1 MKKNTRK
8 AIDSDVRWH
17 PHLGMSFIGCLFA
30 IALEISFEER
40 IFIPH
45 SGGASFGLIALLVI
59 NMVTFPAVMALIAL
73 LCFIIRI
80 PRKSVNC
87 ILLCILA
94 CILTIAG
101 LFIAYPVA
109 R

>member
-1 MKKNTRK
+1 M
-8 AIDSDVRWH
+8 ASPSGI
-17 PHLGMSFIGCLFA
+17 SFIGCLLA
-30 IALEISFEER
+30 ITLEIYFEER

-45 SGGASFGLIALLVI
+45 SGGVSFGLIVLLVI
-59 NMVTFPAVMALIAL
+59 NMVTIPVVMALIAL
-73 LCFIIRI
+73 LCFIIHI

-87 ILLCILA
+87 ILLCLLS

-101 LFIAYPVA
+101 LFIAYPVG

>member
-1 MKKNTRK
+1 MQTNTRK
-8 AIDSDVRWH
+8 VVTSDAKWH
-17 PHLGMSFIGCLFA
+17 PHLGISFIGCLLA
-30 IALEISFEER
+30 ITLEIYFEER

-45 SGGASFGLIALLVI
+45 SGGVSFGLIVLLVI
-59 NMVTFPAVMALIAL
+59 NMVT
-73 LCFIIRI
+73 IIIHI

-101 LFIAYPVA
+101 LFIAYPVG

>member
-1 MKKNTRK
+1 
-8 AIDSDVRWH
+8 
-17 PHLGMSFIGCLFA
+17 
-30 IALEISFEER
+30 

-45 SGGASFGLIALLVI
+45 SGGVSFGLIVLLVI
-59 NMVTFPAVMALIAL
+59 NMVTIPVVMALIAL
-73 LCFIIRI
+73 LCFIIHI

-87 ILLCILA
+87 ILLCLLS

-101 LFIAYPVA
+101 LFIAYPVG

>member
-1 MKKNTRK
+1 MHKNRWTV
-8 AIDSDVRWH
+8 IDSTAKWH
-17 PHLGMSFIGCLFA
+17 HHLDMSFIGCLLA
-30 IALEISFEER
+30 ITLEISFEER

-45 SGGASFGLIALLVI
+45 SGGASFGLIVLLVI
-59 NMVTFPAVMALIAL
+59 NMVTIPAVMALIAL

-87 ILLCILA
+87 VLLCILA

-101 LFIAYPVA
+101 LFIAYPVG